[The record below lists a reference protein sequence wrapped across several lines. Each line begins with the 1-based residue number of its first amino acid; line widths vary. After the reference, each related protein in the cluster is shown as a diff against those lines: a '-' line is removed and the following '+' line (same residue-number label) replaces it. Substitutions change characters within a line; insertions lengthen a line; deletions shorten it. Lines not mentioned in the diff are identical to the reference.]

1 MEKHYLEEILEIF
14 KNERNVQNTITENY
28 VPEIVKLF
36 DLQNCNINA
45 LRAIRDAVVFR
56 LDMMKCKDE
65 DNRYFYS
72 QVIQYITSVIDNM
85 IFSKG
90 GEV

>member
-72 QVIQYITSVIDNM
+72 QVIQYMTSVIDNM

>member
-1 MEKHYLEEILEIF
+1 MEKHYLEQILEIF

-72 QVIQYITSVIDNM
+72 QVIQYMTSVIDNM